1 MTWHET
7 LVELRDELAEVR
19 AERKQHSVAYAA
31 ALQEVRG
38 EMSRLADTLGIISL
52 LSEINATLLNDQGA
66 VETIVSWESGESGE
80 SGDATADDGDEDDAG
95 DQDQEDVITTVLA
108 WEEDGEREIAVEV
121 VATEDGISL
130 QVNGVEIRGE
140 RDALEQGLVEA
151 FRDELEV

>member
-7 LVELRDELAEVR
+7 LVELRDELAEAR
-19 AERKQHSVAYAA
+19 TGRKQQASAYAA
-31 ALQEVRG
+31 AVEEVRG
-38 EMSRLADTLGIISL
+38 EMSRLADSLGIISL
-52 LSEINATLLNDQGA
+52 LSEINATLLDDQGA
-66 VETIVSWESGESGE
+66 VETIVSWESGESG
-80 SGDATADDGDEDDAG
+80 DATADDEDEDDAE
-95 DQDQEDVITTVLA
+95 DQDAEDAITTVLA